1 MSPRQRAGVVA
12 LYAAAMGYL
21 EAAVV
26 YYLRTM
32 VNRIVPHQPDPL
44 PDVPA
49 LAIPELM
56 RELATLIMLAGVGWL
71 AGRTWRGRVGFA
83 LFAFGI
89 WDITYYL
96 FLIPLT
102 GWPKS
107 LLDWD
112 ILFLIPLPW
121 WGPVIAPMSIAALMV
136 VFGILATVLEL
147 GEPPIWPRK
156 LTALICGIGIV
167 AALYIF
173 MNDAIAV
180 ASHGE
185 AAIRSVLPQ
194 SFAWPWFV
202 CAWLMM
208 GLPVADMAWQL
219 ATRYR

>member
-1 MSPRQRAGVVA
+1 MSPRQRAAVVA
-12 LYAAAMGYL
+12 LYATAMGYL

-26 YYLRTM
+26 FYLRTM
-32 VNRIVPHQPDPL
+32 VNRIVPHQPNPL
-44 PDVPA
+44 PDIPP
-49 LAIPELM
+49 LAVPELL
-56 RELATLIMLAGVGWL
+56 RELATLIMLAAVGWL
-71 AGRTWRGRVGFA
+71 AGKTWRARIGFA

-107 LLDWD
+107 LFDWD

-121 WGPVIAPMSIAALMV
+121 WGPVIAPVSIATLMIA
-136 VFGILATVLEL
+136 FGILATILEL

-156 LTALICGIGIV
+156 IATMVCAIGISV
-167 AALYIF
+167 ALYIF
-173 MNDAIAV
+173 MSDAISV
-180 ASHGE
+180 ASQGE

-194 SFAWPWFV
+194 AFQWPWFL
-202 CAWLMM
+202 CAWVLM
-208 GLPVADMAWQL
+208 GVPIADMTWQL